1 MVRIYIEENN
11 SQRMVNSTAS
21 KRGDKQT
28 PKSIQGHTLFFT
40 TSPRSI
46 LKTVDEIALLKK
58 YEGKSWTRDTQATY
72 YKDLCTQPFF
82 ETQSQSSTPDFSARD
97 RINRIP
103 KMLGFV
109 DLKPSISITKAGQQ
123 LIDGVDV
130 EALLLR
136 QMLKYQIPSPYQK
149 GSDNNDTVFWIKPYL
164 EMLRL
169 IRNIGKLT
177 FKELTIFGIALTDYR
192 DFDSV
197 VTKILEYREERKKK
211 DNKKLFDEEVL
222 TRETVEI
229 YHQNIE
235 EDDLKTRE
243 SEDGSLTKFLQTK
256 KRNARDF
263 ADACVRHLRA
273 TGLVSITGGIHSA
286 LYIPE
291 SHLKEVDFILENV
304 KREPEFVTD
313 VELFKENLFNPETPR
328 LYSDDKE
335 NLIDLI
341 ISLKPLSRVELEN
354 KSITELLVLKTALLE
369 NKQFALVQKQ
379 IEELKNYS
387 QFDDIIEVFNDIKN
401 TYDPS
406 LMLEWNAWRAMTML
420 DDGAIKGNFV
430 RDDDGNPKSTAAG
443 NTADITCE
451 YDKFALTVEV
461 TMMGGQKQYDAEGEP
476 VARHIGSYKQQTK
489 KPTFGLFIAPSIN
502 PSTIA
507 HFYMLGRTNV
517 SLYGGKANI
526 IPMTLET
533 FVKLLHNSRNAND
546 SGHKVTS
553 NDLSTLFEKSA
564 EFNQT
569 SNDESEWYSNIT
581 AYVEQWMVAGT

>member
-1 MVRIYIEENN
+1 M
-11 SQRMVNSTAS
+11 STATNT
-21 KRGDKQT
+21 RDKQT

-58 YEGKSWTRDTQATY
+58 YEGKAWNKDTQATY
-72 YKDLCTQPFF
+72 YKDLCKQPFF
-82 ETQSQSSTPDFSARD
+82 ETQSQSSSPDFSARD

-109 DLKPSISITKAGQQ
+109 DLKPTIAITTAGQQ
-123 LIDGVDV
+123 LIDGINV
-130 EALLLR
+130 EDLILR

-149 GSDNNDTVFWIKPYL
+149 ESNTNDTTFWIKPYL

-169 IRNIGKLT
+169 IRTVDKLT
-177 FKELTIFGIALTDYR
+177 FKELTIFGLALTDYR

-197 VTKILEYREERKKK
+197 VSKILDYREKRKAQS
-211 DNKKLFDEEVL
+211 NKKLFDEEIL
-222 TRETVEI
+222 TQETIEI

-243 SEDGSLTKFLQTK
+243 SEDGSLTKFIKTK

-273 TGLVSITGGIHSA
+273 TGLVSVTGGIHSA
-286 LYIPE
+286 LYIPDT
-291 SHLKEVDFILENV
+291 HIKEVDFILETVN
-304 KREPEFVTD
+304 RDPEFITD
-313 VELFKENLFNPETPR
+313 VEQFKNNLFNPETPR
-328 LYSDDKE
+328 LYSDNKE

-341 ISLKPLSRVELEN
+341 MSLKPLSRAELEN
-354 KSITELLVLKTALLE
+354 KSIVELLSLKAALLE
-369 NKQFALVQKQ
+369 NKQFAIVQQQ

-387 QFDDIIEVFNDIKN
+387 QFDDIVDVFNDIRN

-406 LMLEWNAWRAMTML
+406 LILEWNAWRAMTML

-430 RDDDGNPKSTAAG
+430 RDDDGNPKSTASG
-443 NTADITCE
+443 NVADITCE

-476 VARHIGSYKQQTK
+476 VARHIGNYKQQTQ

-526 IPMTLET
+526 IPMTVDT
-533 FVKLLHNSRNAND
+533 FVKLLHNSNNANNL
-546 SGHKVTS
+546 GHRITS
-553 NDLSTLFEKSA
+553 EDLAKLFEKSA
-564 EFNQT
+564 ELNQS
-569 SNDESEWYSNIT
+569 SNDESEWFANIT
-581 AYVEQWMVAGT
+581 TFVEQWMSASA